1 MRTVRWWTLLSVL
14 GLVCLSAGEP
24 LALAQKVKNVETVG
38 QYLARLFK
46 KPAFAP
52 LREPDRVE
60 ALPVQ
65 IIGAGLSS
73 TFRVVEKPVA
83 LDAQTMGGLRKA
95 LLNTQSYGGFT
106 ACMFTPGVALR
117 FHKGAQS
124 VQAVICF
131 MCGEVIFQDAAG
143 RDLSSR
149 LTIGEAR
156 KPLLA
161 AARKAFPKDEVLR
174 ELPE

>member
-1 MRTVRWWTLLSVL
+1 MRIVRWWTLLSVL
-14 GLVCLSAGEP
+14 VLVGLSAGDSP
-24 LALAQKVKNVETVG
+24 ALAQKVKDVETVG
-38 QYLARLFK
+38 QYMARLFK

-60 ALPVQ
+60 ALPVR
-65 IIGAGLSS
+65 IIGQGLSS
-73 TFRVVEKPVA
+73 TFSVVEKPVA
-83 LDAQTMGGLRKA
+83 LDTQTMRGLRKT
-95 LLNTQSYGGFT
+95 LLNTQSYGGFN

-117 FHKGAQS
+117 FHKDTES

-161 AARKAFPKDEVLR
+161 GARKAFPKDEALR
-174 ELPE
+174 VFQE